1 MSSIFLDQNKNDLE
15 NKKIRENFISSP
27 ISDCNDNIKNSVAL
41 SKTNEMDAQSKQ
53 IYKTE
58 AIFCNVQED
67 VTTEESKKQSSGFQ
81 QLDKDCFQQLNCI
94 TKQGESSIKITK
106 SVQDKSI
113 LHSISKNMHNNKTT
127 AHLDYDNF
135 NNNSKNIIPKCII
148 TEDVIYSI
156 PKYIISKA
164 TPTKTDQKEDEQEI
178 FKSPERKKYQ
188 LSIKEDNETFF
199 NLSSYSK

>member
-1 MSSIFLDQNKNDLE
+1 MSSIFLDQNKNDLK

-27 ISDCNDNIKNSVAL
+27 MSDCNDNIKNSVVL

-58 AIFCNVQED
+58 AILCNVQED
-67 VTTEESKKQSSGFQ
+67 VTTEESKKQSSSFH

-94 TKQGESSIKITK
+94 TKQEESSIKVTK
-106 SVQDKSI
+106 SVENKSI

-127 AHLDYDNF
+127 AHLDYNDS
-135 NNNSKNIIPKCII
+135 NNNSKKITPKCII

-156 PKYIISKA
+156 PKYSISKV

-178 FKSPERKKYQ
+178 FKSPERKKYR
-188 LSIKEDNETFF
+188 LLNKEDNETFL